1 MFGHRPIPPARW
13 RWAATILA
21 VLVVATVLAQ
31 VASPAST
38 AATAEPAFSF
48 GSTIH
53 PEAIYFKP
61 SPTRIDVSRPGN
73 RAPEDMELE
82 ARAARRAGI
91 TLLRSGVMWDAIET
105 APGVRSWALQDRFVD
120 TARRYGIEP
129 LVIVAYGVPWL
140 ADPVVPDPSPAA
152 VDAFIAAYAD
162 FAGAT
167 AARYRGR
174 VRYYELWNE
183 PSLDMFWAWGRPAFA
198 RLVVEA
204 SARIRAA
211 DPAAKL
217 MINVHALDHL
227 IVPSLSNASQ
237 GTFIVQVLDI
247 TVQRR
252 DGASV
257 QVVDALDII
266 AGHAYPDRTADIP
279 EDLLGYEMATFY
291 TRLDEYLRWKYG
303 PVRGAKG
310 YWHTESG
317 WATSVWQRRVSEAKQ
332 AALLTRAALNL
343 MSSGLVTAFVQY
355 DVRDDG
361 LSTPQQPDV
370 DHDYESNLGLL
381 RFAPDAAGEL
391 VPKAAY
397 TAQRVLVDTLAGA
410 TFAERRPATGAHVY
424 RFANASTGRRLW
436 ALWAPDARAP
446 LGEVS
451 TRSLGYTLTGLSGST
466 VQLVRLD
473 GTSQTLNVVGGAVA
487 LTLTEVPV
495 FVVEAPGAPL
505 PPTPTLPP
513 IPTPTSTPSPT
524 PAPTNTPTPTPSPT
538 PTNTPT
544 PTPTP
549 TETPTPTSTNTPAP
563 TATPTPTPT
572 ATATAT
578 PGATST
584 PTPAATPT
592 PAEPPAGDA
601 ATGTPT
607 ATATAPLVVGARLTP
622 VVATASNTTATGN
635 PAQVVLDGNHWSAW
649 VSDYDPG
656 QVSAWLTIDLR
667 PACDPDPCR
676 LGRVRW
682 FITNGAYAADYE
694 VAGSLDGSAWTA
706 LPGGAGL
713 SAPAGA
719 SWAELESLSP
729 AIEARYVRLFF
740 RNRPQQSTPRL
751 GSVGTVEVFPAVP
764 LRPPTA
770 TPSATATATPL
781 PTATLA
787 PSATATATATA
798 PLTAPPSPTATPIPT
813 LTPTSTPSGP
823 VTAGARLTPVGA
835 TARDYTNTN
844 GYAAPAVLDGSQWSN
859 WVTAYNP
866 AQTEASL
873 TVDLGA
879 SCPCPLARVR
889 WFLTSG
895 AYAADYLVEVSG
907 DGQVWRLHPAL
918 RPEDGGLQ
926 APAGA
931 SWTSLDGAVEAR
943 FVRFTFR
950 NGARTVAPR
959 LGSLGMVEIYAA
971 G

>member
-1 MFGHRPIPPARW
+1 MFGHRPVSPALW
-13 RWAATILA
+13 RWSATVMA
-21 VLVVATVLAQ
+21 VLVVLTLLAQ
-31 VASPAST
+31 VNSPAST
-38 AATAEPAFSF
+38 AATAEPAFYF

-73 RAPEDMELE
+73 RSPEDLELE
-82 ARAARRAGI
+82 ARAAQRAGI
-91 TLLRSGVMWDAIET
+91 RLLRSGVMWDAIET

-129 LVIVAYGVPWL
+129 LIIIAYGVPWL

-237 GTFIVQVLDI
+237 GTFIVQVLDM
-247 TVQRR
+247 TVRR
-252 DGASV
+252 SDGTSI
-257 QVVDALDII
+257 QVVDAVDII

-303 PVRGAKG
+303 ATRGAKG
-310 YWHTESG
+310 YWHTETG

-332 AALLTRAALNL
+332 AALLARAALNL

-361 LSTPQQPDV
+361 LSTPEQPDV

-424 RFANASTGRRLW
+424 RFANTSTGRQLW

-473 GTSQTLNVVGGAVA
+473 GTSQMLNVVGGAVA

-495 FVVEAPGAPL
+495 FVVEVPGAPL

-513 IPTPTSTPSPT
+513 IPTPTPTLPPTPTPTNTPTATPSP
-524 PAPTNTPTPTPSPT
+524 TPTPTPSPT
-538 PTNTPT
+538 STATRT
-544 PTPTP
+544 A
-549 TETPTPTSTNTPAP
+549 TPTSTPTGTSSPIATRTPSP
-563 TATPTPTPT
+563 TLTPTPAQPPT
-572 ATATAT
+572 ATATV
-578 PGATST
+578 PLV
-584 PTPAATPT
+584 
-592 PAEPPAGDA
+592 AGD
-601 ATGTPT
+601 
-607 ATATAPLVVGARLTP
+607 RLTP
-622 VVATASNTTATGN
+622 VAAMASNTTATGN
-635 PAQVVLDGNHWSAW
+635 PALAVLDTNQWSAW

-667 PACDPDPCR
+667 PACGSEPCL
-676 LGRVRW
+676 LGRIRW
-682 FITNGAYAADYE
+682 FITNGAYAADYD
-694 VAGSLDGSAWTA
+694 VVSSLDGNAWTM
-706 LPGGAGL
+706 LPGGGGL

-719 SWAELESLSP
+719 SWAALESLSP
-729 AIEARYVRLFF
+729 AVEARYVRFFF
-740 RNRPQQSTPRL
+740 RNRPQQPAPRL

-764 LRPPTA
+764 LWPPTA
-770 TPSATATATPL
+770 TPSATATPTPL
-781 PTATLA
+781 PTVTPTAT
-787 PSATATATATA
+787 PTATAT
-798 PLTAPPSPTATPIPT
+798 PSPTLTATLPP
-813 LTPTSTPSGP
+813 TPTSTPSGT
-823 VTAGARLTPVGA
+823 VVAGTRLTPVA
-835 TARDYTNTN
+835 AIARDYTNRG
-844 GYAAPAVLDGSQWSN
+844 GYAAPVVLDSSQWSN

-879 SCPCPLARVR
+879 ACPCSLARVR
-889 WFLTSG
+889 WFLVNG
-895 AYAADYLVEVSG
+895 AYAADYSVEVSR
-907 DGQVWRLHPAL
+907 DGQVWMLHPAL

-926 APAGA
+926 AATGA
-931 SWTSLDGAVEAR
+931 SWVALDGAVEAR
-943 FVRFTFR
+943 YVRFAFR
-950 NGARTVAPR
+950 NGTRTVAPR
-959 LGSLGMVEIYAA
+959 LGSLGMVELYAA